1 MLRPSKQ
8 HEGESSQPLTR
19 TTKPDDDITD
29 DATNEITLPGSIA
42 QKNKEGLDQDDD
54 AKLGDKAKVGK
65 PEQKRR
71 PKMAIFLLTLYL
83 LMTQANQSVLRIVI
97 NAREM
102 DAIDLIFVRSIITL
116 LLMLGMIKSVG
127 LTMDYDPEKKFWV
140 RTRIAA
146 TAIAI
151 IPFTLGNTMTPL
163 TIR

>member
-19 TTKPDDDITD
+19 TTKPDEDITD
-29 DATNEITLPGSIA
+29 DATNEITLNDIK
-42 QKNKEGLDQDDD
+42 QKIKEEFDKHKDDD
-54 AKLGDKAKVGK
+54 AKLGDKAKK

-127 LTMDYDPEKKFWV
+127 LTMDYNPEKKFWV

-146 TAIAI
+146 TALAI

>member
-1 MLRPSKQ
+1 
-8 HEGESSQPLTR
+8 
-19 TTKPDDDITD
+19 
-29 DATNEITLPGSIA
+29 
-42 QKNKEGLDQDDD
+42 
-54 AKLGDKAKVGK
+54 
-65 PEQKRR
+65 
-71 PKMAIFLLTLYL
+71 MAIFLLTLYL

-102 DAIDLIFVRSIITL
+102 DAIDLIFVRSVITL

-127 LTMDYDPEKKFWV
+127 LTMDYNPEKKFWV

-146 TAIAI
+146 TALAI